1 MRDVSVLEPS
11 DEVEFDVITTEVVEQ
26 PSAVPEEDLDQVD
39 LHLVHVPGPEERLGR
54 ARPMDHDRP
63 VPGGR
68 AGLTGAVLDVGDE
81 SRVARWHVPVVH
93 LVGED
98 EDRHAV
104 VMVALPAPGEFEG
117 PTAGDDRAGRQ
128 RLAVHLAAGAVGLP
142 VVEPVE
148 KPSAGA
154 SELLARPIVRAGDVA
169 VERHRHVQP
178 NRRGHRFSH
187 QRRTSWRRWNF

>member
-1 MRDVSVLEPS
+1 VGDVSVLEPS
-11 DEVEFDVITTEVVEQ
+11 DEVEFDVVPTKVVEQ
-26 PSAVPEEDLDQVD
+26 PSAFPKEDRNQVD
-39 LHLVHVPGPEERLGR
+39 LHLVDVPGSEERLSR

-68 AGLTGAVLDVGDE
+68 ASLTGAVLDIGDE
-81 SRVARWHVPVVH
+81 TRVAAWHVPVIH
-93 LVGED
+93 LVGKA

-104 VMVALPAPGEFEG
+104 MVVTLPGPGEFES

-128 RLAVHLAAGAVGLP
+128 RLAEDLATRALGLP

-148 KPSAGA
+148 QPSTST
-154 SELLARPIVRAGDVA
+154 SELLPRPIVRAGDLT

-178 NRRGHRFSH
+178 NPVHPLPDPVCRGAV
-187 QRRTSWRRWNF
+187 